1 MERRLSGSFFMTLA
15 TLIASTMLAV
25 GVALFALAGSSGAQ
39 SSTEGATT
47 QATQGGSTAETTGE
61 TTVDRGQTS
70 PQEET
75 SPDGSGD
82 VEGGTTSEPA
92 DKAEDSGTDSEPEEA
107 AAGPQEL
114 EDALNGEKTP
124 GGTPSQGSLR
134 NGPEGP
140 ELPDT
145 PAYSQ
150 VVDNTSSGAFEA
162 PGWRSSGQ
170 GKDIYGKSYQT
181 QGGSSAGE
189 AGGAAKYEFE
199 IPTTDVYTVFAW
211 WPSVAG
217 ADSAAQ
223 VETDTGD
230 GIERET
236 VDQSVDAGY
245 WVPVGQYKM
254 TEGDSRT
261 VEISSGEGEGKVVA
275 DAVAV
280 VRGIEAFPENP
291 EKIGNNTGGTAV
303 GGETTF
309 GGAAWGK
316 AIPSR
321 SLMKRGKRH
330 LGTRYVLGGMNVC
343 RVGVSMDCTCLT
355 KRVYNKYRRL
365 PDSPPGQWTKKG
377 KFVSRNNLR
386 VGDVLIYDEN
396 FNGTADHAGMYA
408 GNGRI
413 MHASSYFGKVVISK
427 MKYLRGFKGGK
438 RWRYQKV
445 RF

>member
-1 MERRLSGSFFMTLA
+1 MNRHVLCLSTA
-15 TLIASTMLAV
+15 LILSTAFAV
-25 GVALFALAGSSGAQ
+25 GVALFAASGISRAEPSGSGTTQGETTA
-39 SSTEGATT
+39 ATT
-47 QATQGGSTAETTGE
+47 TTQEPETTSGSTAGTTE
-61 TTVDRGQTS
+61 EATS
-70 PQEET
+70 REESSEPGTGDEAADTPENT
-75 SPDGSGD
+75 S
-82 VEGGTTSEPA
+82 GGT
-92 DKAEDSGTDSEPEEA
+92 SGKA

-124 GGTPSQGSLR
+124 SGTPSQGSLR

-145 PAYSQ
+145 PDYSQ

-170 GKDIYGKSYQT
+170 GKDIHGKNYQT
-181 QGGSSAGE
+181 RDSSPAGE
-189 AGGAAKYEFE
+189 ASGVAKYEFE
-199 IPTTDVYTVFAW
+199 IPTTDVYTIFAW

-254 TEGDSRT
+254 VEGDRRA
-261 VEISSGEGEGKVVA
+261 VEISSGEDGGKVVA
-275 DAVAV
+275 DAMAV
-280 VRGIEAFPENP
+280 VRGISDLPKNP

-316 AIPSR
+316 PIPR
-321 SLMKRGKRH
+321 NALMKRGKRH
-330 LGTRYVLGGMNVC
+330 LGTRYVYGGRDVC
-343 RVGVSMDCTCLT
+343 RVGVSMDCTCFT
-355 KRVYNKYRRL
+355 SRVYRKYRRL

-377 KFVSRNNLR
+377 KFIYSKGGLR
-386 VGDVLIYDEN
+386 RGDVVIFDEN
-396 FNGTADHAGMYA
+396 RNGKLEPWDHAGMYA
-408 GNGRI
+408 GNGNV

-427 MKYLRGFKGGK
+427 MKYLNGFKGGK

>member
-1 MERRLSGSFFMTLA
+1 MNRHVLCLSTA
-15 TLIASTMLAV
+15 LILSTAFAV
-25 GVALFALAGSSGAQ
+25 GVALFAASGISRAEP
-39 SSTEGATT
+39 SGT
-47 QATQGGSTAETTGE
+47 ETT
-61 TTVDRGQTS
+61 
-70 PQEET
+70 QEET
-75 SPDGSGD
+75 TAAATTAQESGTTA
-82 VEGGTTSEPA
+82 GPNAGTTEEATSREETSEPGTGDEAA
-92 DKAEDSGTDSEPEEA
+92 DTPEDTSEE

-124 GGTPSQGSLR
+124 SGTPSQGSLR

-140 ELPDT
+140 KLPDT
-145 PAYSQ
+145 PDYSQ
-150 VVDNTSSGAFEA
+150 VVDNTSSSAFTA
-162 PGWRSSGQ
+162 PDWRSSGQ
-170 GKDIYGKSYQT
+170 GKDIHGKSYQT
-181 QGGSSAGE
+181 RASSSAGG

-230 GIERET
+230 GIERKT

-261 VEISSGEGEGKVVA
+261 VEISGGSEGDGAEGKVVA

-280 VRGIEAFPENP
+280 VRGISDLPKNP

-316 AIPSR
+316 PIPR
-321 SLMKRGKRH
+321 NALMKRGKRH
-330 LGTRYVLGGMNVC
+330 LGTRYVYGGRDVC
-343 RVGVSMDCTCLT
+343 RVGVSMDCTCFT
-355 KRVYNKYRRL
+355 SRVYRKYRKL
-365 PDSPPGQWTKKG
+365 PDSPVRQWRKKG
-377 KFVSRNNLR
+377 KFIYSKGGLR
-386 VGDVLIYDEN
+386 RGDVVIFDEN
-396 FNGTADHAGMYA
+396 RNGKLEPWDHAGMYA
-408 GNGRI
+408 GNGKI
-413 MHASSYFGKVVISK
+413 IHASNYWGKVVIGD
-427 MKYLRGFKGGK
+427 MKYLNGFKGGK